1 MTDSVIYHTDH
12 RSFAFGSSVKLSRET
27 LDRLIAIFEFQPSN
41 SDDFF
46 NDSMGQCN
54 DQYTTDSDFN
64 GEKQVLSGRG
74 RVKSIH
80 IPEAGNVIIKE
91 YKRGGMISFFNK
103 KTYVDFRGKIRS
115 EKEFEMLLMAK
126 KAGVDVPLPLAYVS
140 RGNLFYRAWL
150 ITKKINKCQN
160 FAEIAVQN
168 RKRAMKI
175 LPEISDSIKKLIKHR
190 IYHVDLH
197 PGNVLIDADDK
208 NYIIDFDKALNFMGS
223 KKKLSRLYRKRW
235 ARAVLKY
242 DLPDFMSNLKI
253 GDNK

>member
-27 LDRLIAIFEFQPSN
+27 LDRLIVIFKFQPSN

-64 GEKQVLSGRG
+64 GEKPVLCGRG
-74 RVKSIH
+74 VIKAIN
-80 IPEAGNVIIKE
+80 IPESGDVIIKE
-91 YKRGGMISFFNK
+91 YKRGGLISFFNK
-103 KTYVDFRGKIRS
+103 KTYINFRGKIRS
-115 EKEFEMLLMAK
+115 KREFEMLFMAK
-126 KAGVDVPLPLAYVS
+126 KAGVNVPFPLAYVS

-160 FAEIAVQN
+160 FAEIVVQN

-175 LPEISDSIKKLIKHR
+175 FPEVSKSIKKLIRNR

-197 PGNVLIDADDK
+197 PGNVLIDAEDK

-242 DLPDFMSNLKI
+242 GLPDFMSNLRI
-253 GDNK
+253 E